1 MRRGRPM
8 ARLVPPDEDPV
19 EPGLATVRGWLSAD
33 DPFFAAVEEIV
44 TERVKHRPRT
54 LRKRPASRKP

>member
-1 MRRGRPM
+1 M